1 MKKIFNILSVAAIVS
16 LAACTELDVP
26 PKSIASGDVIFEDAS
41 TYESFLAK
49 IYAGFA
55 LTGQQGPAGSGDISG
70 IDEGASSYIRQY
82 WQLQELPTDEAVIG
96 WADGNLPDLNTM
108 SWNDDN
114 EFITAMYYRVF
125 YNISLTNEF
134 IRESSD
140 ANLDSR
146 GFTDAEKEI
155 IRQYRAEARFVR
167 AMSYWHGLDLFGNI
181 PFYTEEDAIGSDA
194 PEQATPAEVFA
205 YIESELIDIENELFD
220 AATVPYGRASKA
232 AVWALQAKLYLN
244 AAVYTGTDRNT
255 DCITACNKIINDG
268 TFSLWPTYSENFGAD
283 NNISNEIIFAALFDG
298 QNTRTYGGTTYL
310 VSAAVGGTMDPT
322 AYGIAGGWGGLRAT
336 SALVNLFP
344 DETGSLDQRAIFYTS
359 GQTKEI
365 TDIAEFTNGYAV
377 PKFTNVTSTG
387 ARGSHENFPDTDFAF
402 FRLADIYLMYAEA
415 VVRGGSGGDV
425 TTALGYVNQIRQR
438 AYGTNAGDITAAQ
451 LTLDFILDERGR
463 ELYWEGHRRTD
474 LIRFGEYSAAGVWP
488 WKGGVQAGTT
498 TSAHYDLYP
507 LPSSEL
513 IANPKLKQ
521 NDQY

>member
-1 MKKIFNILSVAAIVS
+1 MKKILNILSLAAMVI
-16 LAACTELDVP
+16 LAACTDLDVP
-26 PKSIASGDVIFEDAS
+26 PKSIASGDVIFEDAA
-41 TYESFLAK
+41 TYKSFLAK

-55 LTGQQGPAGSGDISG
+55 VTGQQGPAGSGDISG

-108 SWNDDN
+108 QWNDDN

-134 IRESSD
+134 IREASES
-140 ANLDSR
+140 NLESR
-146 GFTDAEKEI
+146 GFTEAEKEI
-155 IRQYRAEARFVR
+155 IRTYRSEARFVR
-167 AMSYWHGLDLFGNI
+167 AMSYWHGIDLFGNI

-194 PEQATPAEVFA
+194 PDQATPAEVFA
-205 YIESELIDIENELFD
+205 YIESELIDIEEDLFD

-244 AAVYTGTDRNT
+244 AVVYTGTDRYT
-255 DCITACNKIINDG
+255 DCITACNKIISDG
-268 TFSLWPTYSENFGAD
+268 TFSLWDTYAENFGAD
-283 NNISNEIIFAALFDG
+283 NHISNEIIFAALFDG
-298 QNTRTYGGTTYL
+298 QLTRTYGGTTYL
-310 VSAAVGGTMDPT
+310 VSAAVGGTMEPT

-336 SALVNLFP
+336 SGLVNLFP
-344 DETGSLDQRAIFYTS
+344 DETGALDHRAIFYTS
-359 GQTKEI
+359 GQSK
-365 TDIAEFTNGYAV
+365 DISDISEFSNGYAV
-377 PKFTNVTSTG
+377 PKFTNITSEGTQ
-387 ARGSHENFPDTDFAF
+387 GSNENFPDTDFAF
-402 FRLADIYLMYAEA
+402 FRLADVYLMYAES
-415 VVRGGSGGDV
+415 VLRGGTGGSIA
-425 TTALGYVNQIRQR
+425 TAVSYINEIRER
-438 AYGTNAGDITAAQ
+438 AYGSVAGNIVSGD

-474 LIRFGEYSAAGVWP
+474 LIRFEQFSDAGVWP

-498 TSAHYDLYP
+498 TSSHLNLYP

-513 IANPKLKQ
+513 IANPKLEQ